1 MLLLLYLILLVV
13 GLISIYAA
21 AFNENHTDIYDLT
34 QNYGKQLL
42 FIGISLFTGFVILLI
57 DAKFFNTFAYLF
69 YGLSIFYCYSY

>member
-34 QNYGKQLL
+34 QNYGKQLFLL
-42 FIGISLFTGFVILLI
+42 FQVLLH
-57 DAKFFNTFAYLF
+57 NL
-69 YGLSIFYCYSY
+69 